1 MINPF
6 VLDAKIDKDQNLTI
20 VTAQNI
26 TPILEDCY
34 NARKY
39 SRKLRRRNKKGVGE
53 WIGRVPALVFE
64 EWMRLGLVHPPGCD
78 CGLKREE
85 HQKMLHMTL
94 QNYNEGQ
101 YKTTKK
107 TL

>member
-1 MINPF
+1 MTNPF
-6 VLDAKIDKDQNLTI
+6 VIDAKIDADKNLTI
-20 VTAQNI
+20 VHAQDI

-39 SRKLRRRNKKGVGE
+39 SRKLRRRNKGILGE
-53 WIGRVPALVFE
+53 WIGRVPETVFND
-64 EWMRLGLVHPPGCD
+64 WIRFGYIHLPGCN

-85 HQKMLHMTL
+85 HQKMIHTTL
-94 QNYNEGQ
+94 QNYNEGKF
-101 YKTTKK
+101 KTTKK